1 MPEINPAT
9 PPQNPGATDDGAT
22 PPAATNPQG
31 DGGATNDDTVTLSKS
46 DYNKLVGQRDRAN
59 DGFSKL
65 GETVS
70 TLQARQDELDKK
82 EFLSDFLETN
92 KQTYPD
98 LTVDDLMGVGSPDE
112 VEELA
117 KAKQRRYED
126 VVQDRLLKVQ
136 KTDAPVLS
144 PEDKAAALDELKK
157 NPQKG
162 SFGKFLE
169 IQQNSK

>member
-1 MPEINPAT
+1 MHPT
-9 PPQNPGATDDGAT
+9 ST
-22 PPAATNPQG
+22 PAAT
-31 DGGATNDDTVTLSKS
+31 DDDTVTLSKT
-46 DYNKLVGQRDRAN
+46 DYNNLIGQRDRAN

-65 GETVS
+65 GETVT
-70 TLQARQDELDKK
+70 TLQARQDEADKK
-82 EFLSDFLETN
+82 EFLSDFLESN
-92 KQTYPD
+92 KETYPD
-98 LTVDDLMGVGSPDE
+98 LTVDDLMTVGSPDE

-136 KTDAPVLS
+136 RTDAPILS
-144 PEDKAAALDELKK
+144 PEDAAAKLDELKK

-169 IQQNSK
+169 IQQSSK

>member
-1 MPEINPAT
+1 MPEINPTTDGDQPVGTGGDQPTAT
-9 PPQNPGATDDGAT
+9 PPQST
-22 PPAATNPQG
+22 PPAT
-31 DGGATNDDTVTLSKS
+31 DDDTVTLSKS
-46 DYNKLVGQRDRAN
+46 DYSKLVGQRDRAN

-98 LTVDDLMGVGSPDE
+98 LTVDDLMGVGSPED

-136 KTDAPVLS
+136 KTDAPILS
-144 PEDKAAALDELKK
+144 PEDKAAELDKLKK
-157 NPQKG
+157 NPGKG
-162 SFGKFLE
+162 GFGKFLE